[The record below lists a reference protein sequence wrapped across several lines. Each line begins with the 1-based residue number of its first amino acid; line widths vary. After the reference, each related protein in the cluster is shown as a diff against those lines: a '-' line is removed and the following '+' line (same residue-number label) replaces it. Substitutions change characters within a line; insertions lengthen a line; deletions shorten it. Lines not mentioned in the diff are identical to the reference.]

1 MGFEQKLERLLGEC
15 EELLQQEILAIEEED
30 LKSLEEIGTKK
41 DKAIAELTRIMDA
54 VDSERLDD
62 SIFSR
67 VQGIQKKTQANSKVL
82 AEWMEKMDKEMILV
96 SRGKNRLK
104 GVRHSYVT
112 IPREGYLDRSRRFE
126 A

>member
-1 MGFEQKLERLLGEC
+1 
-15 EELLQQEILAIEEED
+15 
-30 LKSLEEIGTKK
+30 
-41 DKAIAELTRIMDA
+41 MDA

>member
-30 LKSLEEIGTKK
+30 LKSLEEIGAKK
-41 DKAIAELTRIMDA
+41 DKAVAGLTRIMDA

-62 SIFSR
+62 SILSR

-82 AEWMEKMDKEMILV
+82 AKWMEKMDKEMILL

>member
-41 DKAIAELTRIMDA
+41 NKAIAGLTRFMDA